1 MASKKTYT
9 INITYTT
16 KSPHEKFASPQ
27 ENNKTRYNNSTSSFG
42 MNNSYSKPSSNWQ
55 GNSGTEKTKSIL
67 KAHPSDY
74 QGFTFE
80 MNDTRPS
87 YCKSSNFNGY
97 DFSKKSNFDDHSK
110 QNRRVRLFLD
120 GEQTAI

>member
-55 GNSGTEKTKSIL
+55 GNSGKIFFQIVIGVYANLITIGIK
-67 KAHPSDY
+67 
-74 QGFTFE
+74 
-80 MNDTRPS
+80 
-87 YCKSSNFNGY
+87 
-97 DFSKKSNFDDHSK
+97 
-110 QNRRVRLFLD
+110 
-120 GEQTAI
+120 